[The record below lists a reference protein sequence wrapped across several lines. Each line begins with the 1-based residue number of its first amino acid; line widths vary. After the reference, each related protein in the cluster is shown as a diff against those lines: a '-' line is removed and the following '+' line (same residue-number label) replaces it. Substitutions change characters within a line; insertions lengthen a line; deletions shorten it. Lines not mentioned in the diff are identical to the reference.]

1 MGATGV
7 AGVDGVAGKAGAVG
21 AMGAAGVDGAV
32 GAVGAVGATGVDG
45 AAGKAGLDG
54 AAGATGVAGATGLD
68 GAVGATGV
76 EGAAGATGLD
86 GAVGATGLDGAIGAT
101 GVAGVDGTAGVAG
114 LTGAAGV
121 AGAAG
126 DSRINWASG
135 GLALLAL
142 TAALYL
148 ARGFFVPLL
157 IGILGSYAL
166 HPLVNRL
173 QSWRVPR
180 SVGAA
185 MVLAMVVGSV
195 SWIAVSVSADAEA
208 LIEKWPEA
216 ARKLRNDLSDARSS
230 VPSAFQNMREAAQQL
245 QGAANDAGTKP
256 VQGLRL
262 ETRAKPETA
271 EPTWL
276 SDYTLAQTTLIVTVV
291 AQTPIVLLLTYF
303 LLASGVHFR
312 RKLVGLVGPTL
323 SRKKDAVRILEEI
336 DVQVQRYL
344 FAMLASNA
352 LLALGTWLA
361 FLALGV
367 DQAGVWGVAAG
378 VLHFVPYLGSALIAL
393 GSGMAAF
400 VQFGS
405 LLYALVVAGVSL
417 LVATVIGFVF
427 MIWLHSRF
435 ARVNTAVLFI
445 ALLFFGWLWGVWG
458 LLLGAPLVAIL
469 KVVFD
474 RVDSLKPAGA
484 LLGQ

>member
-1 MGATGV
+1 M
-7 AGVDGVAGKAGAVG
+7 
-21 AMGAAGVDGAV
+21 
-32 GAVGAVGATGVDG
+32 
-45 AAGKAGLDG
+45 
-54 AAGATGVAGATGLD
+54 
-68 GAVGATGV
+68 
-76 EGAAGATGLD
+76 
-86 GAVGATGLDGAIGAT
+86 
-101 GVAGVDGTAGVAG
+101 
-114 LTGAAGV
+114 
-121 AGAAG
+121 
-126 DSRINWASG
+126 
-135 GLALLAL
+135 
-142 TAALYL
+142 
-148 ARGFFVPLL
+148 PLL

-185 MVLAMVVGSV
+185 LVLATVVACFF
-195 SWIAVSVSADAEA
+195 WIAVSVSADTEA

-216 ARKLRNDLSDARSS
+216 ARKLRNDLSAARSS
-230 VPSAFQNMREAAQQL
+230 VPNLFQNMREAAQQL
-245 QGAANDAGTKP
+245 QGAANDAGTQP
-256 VQGLRL
+256 V
-262 ETRAKPETA
+262 RAKAETLAQQTA
-271 EPTWL
+271 ELTWL
-276 SDYTLAQTTLIVTVV
+276 SDYTLAQTTLVVTVV

-367 DQAGVWGVAAG
+367 EQAGVWGVAAG

-393 GSGMAAF
+393 GSGVAAF

-405 LLYALVVAGVSL
+405 LLYALAVAGVSL

-458 LLLGAPLVAIL
+458 LLLGAPLVAIA

-474 RVDSLKPAGA
+474 RVESLKPAGE
-484 LLGQ
+484 LLGH